1 MRLDDARESE
11 NVEDRRG
18 MSPKTMV
25 AGGGIGTILIAL
37 VIMALGGDPQ
47 QVLDPDKLN
56 GTQTQQRGAPADPND
71 PGAVFVKKILG
82 ETEDVWNVQFRQLG
96 RSYKEPVLV
105 MFSGQVESACGL
117 ADAAVGPFY
126 CPGDNQVY
134 IDLAFYDVLREQLG
148 AKGDF
153 AQAYVIAHEVGHHVQ
168 NLLGV
173 SKQVDAARQRLSEKE
188 FNRVSVRMELQADF
202 YAGLWAHYAKN
213 LKLNEEDIREALE
226 AANAIG
232 DDTLQRHSQGRVVP
246 DAFTHGTSE
255 QRMKW
260 FMKGFQTGDID
271 QGDTFNSRNL

>member
-1 MRLDDARESE
+1 MRIDEARESE

-18 MSPKTMV
+18 RSPGKLV
-25 AGGGIGTILIAL
+25 AGGGIGTIVIAL
-37 VIMALGGDPQ
+37 LIIFMGGDPEQALKAGAGQ
-47 QVLDPDKLN
+47 QSSQSQSAQV
-56 GTQTQQRGAPADPND
+56 DPND

-82 ETEDVWNVQFRQLG
+82 ETEDVWNAQFRSMG
-96 RSYKEPVLV
+96 RTYQEPRLVL
-105 MFSGQVESACGL
+105 FSGQVESACGL

-134 IDLAFYDVLREQLG
+134 IDLAFYDVLRDQLG
-148 AKGDF
+148 ANGDF

-173 SKQVDAARQRLSEKE
+173 SEKVEAARQQLSERD
-188 FNRVSVRMELQADF
+188 FNRMSVKMELQADF

-213 LKLNEEDIREALE
+213 LKLNEADIQEGLE

-232 DDTLQRHSQGRVVP
+232 DDTLQKRSQGRVVP
-246 DAFTHGTSE
+246 DAFTHGTSQ

-260 FMKGFQTGDID
+260 FMKGFETGRIQD
-271 QGDTFNSRNL
+271 GDTFSERNP